1 MSLKKNDIHFEM
13 SERKI
18 LLRIIDLIVVLLSL
32 YFVVNFFDF
41 NYFRDTSGLFFQ
53 IVLLCCYLTFF
64 GTVFDM
70 YQLPVASDKLQVTKS
85 IFLTTSATS
94 LAYLLT
100 PVLTPV
106 LPGNRSQIIYFYLAI
121 LVPLLMWRWFYLLFL
136 TAPRFTKK
144 SIIICRGKKLNKLI
158 SSLEEGNPYYKIV
171 GFFDTDSDNEFV
183 QADNKEII
191 KLNDTLEIEQ
201 FVRKNRINEIIIG
214 PNTDIKTIHA
224 ALLKLMEEGVC
235 VKDYSHIYESSFYKI
250 PVDLI
255 EKDFYRH
262 FLFSRSNNN
271 KLYLFLVRFGEIIF
285 SIVGLIVL
293 LIMLPFILLG
303 NLIANKGPL
312 FYIQERVG
320 RNGKIFNIIKLRTMI
335 KNAEKDGA
343 VFAQKGDMRITPF
356 GRFLRKS
363 RIDEVPQLLN
373 VLKGEMS
380 VIGPRPERAFFVN
393 QISEKMS
400 LYSARHAVK
409 PGLTGWAQINYKYG
423 DSIEDSVE
431 KLKYDL
437 FYIKHRGL
445 ILDANI
451 VVKTIGTVLFY
462 RGQ

>member
-1 MSLKKNDIHFEM
+1 MPFKKNDIHFEI

-32 YFVVNFFDF
+32 YFVINFFDF
-41 NYFRDTSGLFFQ
+41 NYFRDTSGIIFQ
-53 IVLLCCYLTFF
+53 VVLLCCYLTFF

-70 YQLPVASDKLQVTKS
+70 YNLAIASDKLQITKS

-94 LAYLLT
+94 LVYLLT

-106 LPGNRSQIIYFYLAI
+106 LPGNRTQIIYFYLAI
-121 LVPLLMWRWFYLLFL
+121 LIPLLIWRWLYLSFL

-144 SIIICRGKKLNKLI
+144 SVIICKGKRLHKLVFA
-158 SSLEEGNPYYKIV
+158 LEEGNPYYKIV
-171 GFFDTDSDNEFV
+171 GFFDSDSSSNSSKVENKRIERLETAQDVENFV
-183 QADNKEII
+183 KE
-191 KLNDTLEIEQ
+191 
-201 FVRKNRINEIIIG
+201 NRIHEIIIG
-214 PNTDIKTIHA
+214 PNTDISCIHTV
-224 ALLKLMEEGVC
+224 LLKLMEEGVGI
-235 VKDYSHIYESSFYKI
+235 KDYSHIYESSFYKI

-271 KLYLFLVRFGEIIF
+271 RLYLLLVRFGEIIF
-285 SIVGLIVL
+285 SIIGLIGL
-293 LIMLPFILLG
+293 LIILPFILLG
-303 NLIANKGPL
+303 NVIGNKGPL
-312 FYIQERVG
+312 FYTQERVG
-320 RNGKIFNIIKLRTMI
+320 RNGKTFNIIKLRTMV

-343 VFAQKGDMRITPF
+343 VFAQKKDARITPF

-363 RIDEVPQLLN
+363 RIDEIPQLVN

-380 VIGPRPERAFFVN
+380 VIGPRPERAYFVN

-400 LYSARHAVK
+400 LYSTRHAVK

-445 ILDANI
+445 FLDANI

>member
-1 MSLKKNDIHFEM
+1 MSLKKNDIHFEI

-32 YFVVNFFDF
+32 YFVVNFLDF

-53 IVLLCCYLTFF
+53 VILLCCYISFF

-70 YQLPVASDKLQVTKS
+70 YHLPIASDKLQITKS
-85 IFLTTSATS
+85 IFLTTSATT
-94 LAYLLT
+94 LVYLLT
-100 PVLTPV
+100 PILTPV

-121 LVPLLMWRWFYLLFL
+121 LIPLLIWRWFYLSVF

-144 SIIICRGKKLNKLI
+144 SIIICKGKKFDKLV
-158 SSLEEGNPYYKIV
+158 SSLEQGNPYYKII
-171 GFFDTDSDNEFV
+171 GFFDTESDSNIEHPSNQHIQKF
-183 QADNKEII
+183 KSI
-191 KLNDTLEIEQ
+191 LEIED
-201 FVRKNRINEIIIG
+201 FVKQNRIHEIIIG
-214 PNTDIKTIHA
+214 PNTNIGFIHA
-224 ALLKLMEEGVC
+224 ELLKLMEIGISI
-235 VKDYSHIYESSFYKI
+235 KDYSHTYESSFYKI

-271 KLYLFLVRFGEIIF
+271 KLYLLVVRMGEIIF
-285 SIVGLIVL
+285 SIVGILGFL
-293 LIMLPFILLG
+293 LILPFILIG
-303 NLIANKGPL
+303 NLFGNKGSL
-312 FYIQERVG
+312 FYTQERVG

-335 KNAEKDGA
+335 KYAEKDGA
-343 VFAQKGDMRITPF
+343 VFAQKRDMRITPF

-363 RIDEVPQLLN
+363 RIDELPQLIN
-373 VLKGEMS
+373 VLKGEMA
-380 VIGPRPERAFFVN
+380 VIGPRPERAYFVN

-437 FYIKHRGL
+437 FYIKHRGVF
-445 ILDANI
+445 LDANI